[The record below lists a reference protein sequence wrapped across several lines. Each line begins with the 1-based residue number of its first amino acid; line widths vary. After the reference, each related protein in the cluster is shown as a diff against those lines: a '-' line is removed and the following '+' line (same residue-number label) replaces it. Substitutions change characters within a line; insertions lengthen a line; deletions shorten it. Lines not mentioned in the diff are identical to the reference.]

1 MPNRCRCFFMLFVF
15 LIGEYC
21 CCCCCCCCRGLVAFV
36 CRGLTVDDRLTLQ
49 RYSASHGVV
58 NVFSVCCTNLRGL
71 CANHHFCGGQS
82 RRLVQGRAC
91 TSYMCPLRASRI
103 LLLKVRV
110 RASAVAVASA
120 RTRHLH
126 SCVSRLFVVFYV
138 KGVEFFEK
146 CERRM
151 SCFITFAKF
160 IRIAVVVINI
170 GSRDVYFC

>member
-1 MPNRCRCFFMLFVF
+1 MSVAWRCLAALCAV
-15 LIGEYC
+15 
-21 CCCCCCCCRGLVAFV
+21 
-36 CRGLTVDDRLTLQ
+36 GLTVDDRLTLQ

-58 NVFSVCCTNLRGL
+58 NDFSVCCTNLRGL
-71 CANHHFCGGQS
+71 CANHRFCGAQ
-82 RRLVQGRAC
+82 RQGRAYA
-91 TSYMCPLRASRI
+91 SYLCSLRAGRV

-110 RASAVAVASA
+110 RASAVAVASV
-120 RTRHLH
+120 RTRYHH
-126 SCVSRLFVVFYV
+126 CCVSRLFVAFYV
-138 KGVEFFEK
+138 KSVEFLEK